1 LDFRNFLSDSKV
13 VLFDG
18 AMGTELAKRSLE
30 MSGINN
36 LSNPSQVLEVHQEY
50 IRAGTEVL
58 ITNTLTMNRINL
70 ESHGINIDVKAVNLA
85 GVKLAKQAVNNGQFV
100 LGDISSTGQLLEPYG
115 DYSEEQFYNN
125 FKEQAT
131 ILAEGGADGFIIE
144 TMIDLREAI
153 CALQACRDI
162 SNLPIIVSMS
172 FSQVTKGGRT
182 VMGNTVSEIVEA
194 VEKHGADAV
203 GANCGE
209 LGLDEMAEIAKM
221 YNEATSL
228 PIIIQPN
235 AGKPTLVNDQTKFE
249 MKPEEFAHGLQ
260 KWIDNGARMIGGC
273 CGTSP
278 DHIRAI
284 KQRLKTI
291 PD

>member
-1 LDFRNFLSDSKV
+1 LDFRNFLNDNKV

-18 AMGTELAKRSLE
+18 AMGTELAKRGLE
-30 MSGINN
+30 MSGTNN
-36 LSNPSQVLEVHQEY
+36 LSNPSKVLEVHQEY
-50 IRAGTEVL
+50 IKAGTEVL

-70 ESHGINIDVKAVNLA
+70 ESHGINIDVKEVNLA

-100 LGDISSTGQLLEPYG
+100 FGDISSTGQLLEPYG

-153 CALQACRDI
+153 CALQACRAI

-182 VMGNTVSEIVEA
+182 IMGNTVSEIVEA
-194 VEKHGADAV
+194 VEKYGADAV

-221 YNEATSL
+221 YKEATSL

-235 AGKPTLVNDQTKFE
+235 AGKPILVNDQTKFE
-249 MKPEEFAHGLQ
+249 MKPEEFAGGLQ

-291 PD
+291 Y

>member
-1 LDFRNFLSDSKV
+1 MDFRKFSSDSKV
-13 VLFDG
+13 ILFDG
-18 AMGTELAKRSLE
+18 AMGTELARRGLK
-30 MSGINN
+30 MSGTNN
-36 LSNPSQVLEVHQEY
+36 LSNPNKVLEVHQEY
-50 IRAGTEVL
+50 IKAGTEVL
-58 ITNTLTMNRINL
+58 ITNTLTMNRISL
-70 ESHGINIDVKAVNLA
+70 ESHGINIDVKEVNLA

-100 LGDISSTGQLLEPYG
+100 LGDIGSTGQLLEPYG

-153 CALQACRDI
+153 SALQACRAI

-172 FSQVTKGGRT
+172 FSQVAKGGRT
-182 VMGNTVSEIVEA
+182 VMGNTVSEITGA

-221 YNEATSL
+221 YKEATSL

-235 AGKPTLVNDQTKFE
+235 AGKPILVNDQTKFE
-249 MKPEEFAHGLQ
+249 MKPEEFAAGLQ
-260 KWIDNGARMIGGC
+260 KCIDNGARMIGGC

-284 KQRLKTI
+284 KQRLKTTY
-291 PD
+291 